1 MAQHLS
7 AERQA
12 RKSLKHRD
20 SNKAYKSKMKT
31 AVKKVKTLKDK
42 EKAKTELKRAAKLLD
57 QLAAKGII
65 HRNNA
70 ANKKSSLTK
79 HVNSLQ

>member
-12 RKSLKHRD
+12 RKALKNRVR
-20 SNKAYKSKMKT
+20 NRAYAAKMKT
-31 AVKKVKTLKDK
+31 AIKRVRDAK
-42 EKAKTELKRAAKLLD
+42 EKETASAELKKAVKMLD
-57 QLAAKGII
+57 QLAAKGHI
-65 HRNNA
+65 HSNNA

-79 HVNSLQ
+79 FVNSLK

>member
-12 RKSLKHRD
+12 RKAIKHHSR
-20 SNKAYKSKMKT
+20 NRVYMSKMKT
-31 AVKKVKTLKDK
+31 AIRRVRNSKEK
-42 EKAKTELKRAAKLLD
+42 EKAAGELKKVVKMLD

-65 HRNNA
+65 HPNNA

-79 HVNSLQ
+79 FVASLK

>member
-12 RKSLKHRD
+12 RKALKHRER
-20 SNKAYKSKMKT
+20 NRAYKSKMKT

-42 EKAKTELKRAAKLLD
+42 EKAKTELKRATKMLD

-70 ANKKSSLTK
+70 ANQKSSLSK
-79 HVNSLQ
+79 YVNSLK

>member
-12 RKSLKHRD
+12 RKALAHRAR
-20 SNKAYKSKMKT
+20 NRAYMSRMKT
-31 AVKKVKTLKDK
+31 ALKRVRKATDK
-42 EKAKTELKRAAKLLD
+42 EKASAELKRAIKLLD
-57 QLAAKGII
+57 QLAAKGVI

-70 ANKKSSLTK
+70 ANKKSALTRYVTSMK
-79 HVNSLQ
+79 

>member
-12 RKSLKHRD
+12 RKALKNRIR
-20 SNKAYKSKMKT
+20 NRAYASKMKT
-31 AVKKVKTLKDK
+31 AIKRVRDAKEK
-42 EKAKTELKRAAKLLD
+42 EKASAELRKAVKFID
-57 QLAAKGII
+57 QMAAKGLI
-65 HRNNA
+65 HANNA

-79 HVNSLQ
+79 FVSSLK